1 MIQTYVLWENIYT
14 VRQKKRRT
22 SFYDMKRM
30 EWSIHVEELL
40 AERGDTFSQFFLME
54 HDSFTT
60 LCDIINSDVQVLELL
75 GVLLLL
81 R

>member
-1 MIQTYVLWENIYT
+1 VGEYLHCQTE
-14 VRQKKRRT
+14 KRRT

-60 LCDIINSDVQVLELL
+60 LCDIINSDVQKSKNF
-75 GVLLLL
+75 
-81 R
+81 

>member
-1 MIQTYVLWENIYT
+1 
-14 VRQKKRRT
+14 
-22 SFYDMKRM
+22 MKRM